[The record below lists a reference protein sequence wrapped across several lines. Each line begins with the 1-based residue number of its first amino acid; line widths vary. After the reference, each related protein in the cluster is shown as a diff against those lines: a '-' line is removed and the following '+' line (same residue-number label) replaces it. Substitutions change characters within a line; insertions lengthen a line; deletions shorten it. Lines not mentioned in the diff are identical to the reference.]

1 MKKRTSIIIGIIAL
15 ILDQLT
21 KVLFVNKNME
31 LIPNV
36 LKIYYWQNEGTIFEI
51 TNGIKIS
58 WIITLSTL
66 TVTISPGFTA
76 LPVLCL
82 IIFSMIVSPII
93 SLLSVLV
100 QTVQFAHGFYKS
112 ASLNNAHQ
120 ILRQRSDRIFF
131 AIIVYM
137 LIHHDI
143 NCVAFFHIIMQ
154 IRLLDQ
160 KQTIVD

>member
-58 WIITLSTL
+58 D
-66 TVTISPGFTA
+66 
-76 LPVLCL
+76 CL
-82 IIFSMIVSPII
+82 RKHNNYNSNCYIFSKKI
-93 SLLSVLV
+93 
-100 QTVQFAHGFYKS
+100 
-112 ASLNNAHQ
+112 
-120 ILRQRSDRIFF
+120 
-131 AIIVYM
+131 
-137 LIHHDI
+137 
-143 NCVAFFHIIMQ
+143 
-154 IRLLDQ
+154 
-160 KQTIVD
+160 

>member
-76 LPVLCL
+76 
-82 IIFSMIVSPII
+82 
-93 SLLSVLV
+93 
-100 QTVQFAHGFYKS
+100 
-112 ASLNNAHQ
+112 
-120 ILRQRSDRIFF
+120 
-131 AIIVYM
+131 
-137 LIHHDI
+137 
-143 NCVAFFHIIMQ
+143 
-154 IRLLDQ
+154 
-160 KQTIVD
+160 